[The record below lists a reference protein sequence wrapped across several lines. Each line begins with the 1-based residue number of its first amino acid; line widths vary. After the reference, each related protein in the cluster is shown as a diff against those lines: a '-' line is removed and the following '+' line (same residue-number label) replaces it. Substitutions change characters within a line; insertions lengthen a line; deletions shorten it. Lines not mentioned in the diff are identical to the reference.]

1 MKSLES
7 TSLASQLNRVNM
19 LIPTVISRSWVSLGV
34 LVGHGRS
41 QSIEDG
47 AGGNI
52 FGSDED
58 DRFAL
63 TLNLQFL
70 EFLSEHGWMK
80 TRLQSL
86 TIISAISGSVSTKD
100 FSNSCMMSQQ
110 RNSSGGALKAHIL
123 VTLCESI
130 GVLNTIGCHDRGIE
144 MQLSVG

>member
-1 MKSLES
+1 
-7 TSLASQLNRVNM
+7 M

-70 EFLSEHGWMK
+70 KNWLEHG
-80 TRLQSL
+80 
-86 TIISAISGSVSTKD
+86 
-100 FSNSCMMSQQ
+100 
-110 RNSSGGALKAHIL
+110 
-123 VTLCESI
+123 
-130 GVLNTIGCHDRGIE
+130 
-144 MQLSVG
+144 